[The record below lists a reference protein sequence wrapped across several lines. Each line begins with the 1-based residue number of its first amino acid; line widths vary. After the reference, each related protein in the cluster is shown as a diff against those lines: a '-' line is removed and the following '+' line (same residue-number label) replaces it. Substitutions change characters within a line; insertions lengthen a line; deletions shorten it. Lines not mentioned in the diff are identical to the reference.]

1 MRLTAHAYP
10 AQQEHFLAS
19 GFDAGMSVRHPYIY
33 DPGIQH
39 EPLRNGE
46 GVWGRGSFH
55 FVSLFLLRS
64 FFYGCSSGPVLWVSL
79 WSRVRVLLRGTP
91 SWPIKTL
98 SLAITVPKGHCS
110 KKQSSFPTLILDD
123 TDRIEY

>member
-19 GFDAGMSVRHPYIY
+19 GFDAVMSVRHPYIY

-55 FVSLFLLRS
+55 FVSLFLFKVFL
-64 FFYGCSSGPVLWVSL
+64 LW
-79 WSRVRVLLRGTP
+79 VLLRASVMGVPLVQGASAPAGHSLMAHKNTV
-91 SWPIKTL
+91 L
-98 SLAITVPKGHCS
+98 SDHCPKRS
-110 KKQSSFPTLILDD
+110 LLQKAVIFSN
-123 TDRIEY
+123 TDPG